1 MLYYNFTY
9 LTFQIVRLQP
19 FAIVLL
25 YYFRHYVLT
34 VKCSILQVI
43 CLTHFSM
50 HKAMTGTGKN
60 LYNIWKTTKL
70 MLIWLYIFVR
80 LWWLSAFSIKLWRGA
95 DHHWLENMVWIRL
108 VYRLCVWLHG
118 FCKCVL
124 PQSLWHPPLH
134 RIHPWLLSPRRG
146 PRSPPS
152 QTRCLTAAPQTAAS
166 CWPTSLEKKESHW
179 VINE

>member
-43 CLTHFSM
+43 CLTLTFQCI
-50 HKAMTGTGKN
+50 KQWPVQVKT
-60 LYNIWKTTKL
+60 YIWKTTKL

-80 LWWLSAFSIKLWRGA
+80 LWWLSAFSIKLRRGA

-108 VYRLCVWLHG
+108 EYRLCVWLHG
-118 FCKCVL
+118 FGTRVL

-166 CWPTSLEKKESHW
+166 CWPTSLEKKKAIDW
-179 VINE
+179 